1 MKIKGKANI
10 LKLNKAKKY
19 ARQKKKIKRGRTR
32 QHF

>member
-19 ARQKKKIKRGRTR
+19 ARQKKNKKGKN
-32 QHF
+32 